1 MANFGKAKFKY
12 LTTFEEFGWILY
24 LTTQHL
30 VHENLLWV
38 FFSNATLEST
48 REEDEDPFQIVVINT
63 FLIGMTIAVTQ
74 GDVAMAFDISDGG
87 LSDKHVGFPMSI
99 LIQHDNALDLHLH
112 ERLQYARLITGLC
125 TMSRLATRSICPP
138 WSFRTWLRSYKA
150 TSRPSHMACI

>member
-1 MANFGKAKFKY
+1 M
-12 LTTFEEFGWILY
+12 
-24 LTTQHL
+24 
-30 VHENLLWV
+30 
-38 FFSNATLEST
+38 
-48 REEDEDPFQIVVINT
+48 VINT

-99 LIQHDNALDLHLH
+99 LIQHDTALDLHLH

-138 WSFRTWLRSYKA
+138 
-150 TSRPSHMACI
+150 